1 MSETRIKKLRL
12 KFLLVSFCSLSVTML
27 LITGLLSGTNYYLA
41 RKNIHNTLQYIV
53 NNGGYLPGAVT
64 QDRDNGADGDSGDDA
79 PYHSRYN
86 VIRFLNEIFNVESYE
101 NTDNP
106 EFYYTTRYFAIIYD
120 EDLEISRVITNHIAS
135 VTADE
140 AKEYGT
146 SALARKQS
154 FGRYGDYYFKVAE
167 LQSGETIVVYLDSSD
182 MILGNS
188 RLLYLAMTLIMIGII
203 IAAIITSFFSKW
215 AIAPEIKNME
225 LQKRF
230 ITNASHE
237 LKTPLA
243 VIRANTEMMEILNGE
258 SEWSASTM
266 RQVDRLNG
274 LIQNL
279 VMIARADESSDAAEA
294 EECDITKSV
303 SDTVQTFVSVAE
315 SEGKKLVEQL
325 QEVKM
330 YASDGQIRQLCSLLI
345 DNAIKYCD
353 ADGEIKVELVSKGKG
368 MQLTVSNNYK
378 DGINTD
384 YSRFF
389 ERFYR
394 EDQSHNTD
402 KGGYG
407 IGLSIVESIV
417 EHYKGSVVVNWKDG
431 VIYFVCTLK
440 PFAG

>member
-1 MSETRIKKLRL
+1 MNETRIKKLRW
-12 KFLLVSFCSLSVTML
+12 KFLLVSFCSLSLTML

-64 QDRDNGADGDSGDDA
+64 QGNDKDISDSNYEEA
-79 PYHSRYN
+79 AHSRYN
-86 VIRFLNEIFNVESYE
+86 VIRFLNEIFNVGSYE
-101 NTDNP
+101 DTDDP

-120 EDLEISRVITNHIAS
+120 EKLDISVVITNHIAS
-135 VTADE
+135 VTAEE
-140 AKEYGT
+140 AKSYGEK
-146 SALARKQS
+146 ALARKQS

-243 VIRANTEMMEILNGE
+243 VIRANTEMMEMLNGE
-258 SEWSASTM
+258 NEWSTSTM

-274 LIQNL
+274 LIRNL
-279 VMIARADESSDAAEA
+279 VMIARADESADSIDID
-294 EECDITKSV
+294 ECDITKSV
-303 SDTVQTFVSVAE
+303 RETAQTFETVAE
-315 SEGKKLVEQL
+315 SEGKKLIEQL
-325 QEVKM
+325 QDNIKM
-330 YASDGQIRQLCSLLI
+330 NASDGQIRQLCSLLI

-353 ADGEIKVELVSKGKG
+353 DGGDIKVELVTKGKG
-368 MQLTVSNNYK
+368 IQLTVSNNYK
-378 DGINTD
+378 DGANTD

-407 IGLSIVESIV
+407 IGLSIVENIV
-417 EHYKGSVVVNWKDG
+417 EQYHGSIIVNWKDG
-431 VIYFVCTLK
+431 IIFFVCTLK
-440 PFAG
+440 PIGK